1 MAGNEL
7 GYCLA
12 ARHQVGGLLSLP
24 FDLVQISSVNGES
37 GYHAA
42 SRFKDKLFRSH
53 FTNKKTS
60 KNLVYLFNHNRK
72 LLKVVKKSKIEN
84 EFT

>member
-1 MAGNEL
+1 MAGDEL
-7 GYCLA
+7 GHCHADRY
-12 ARHQVGGLLSLP
+12 QVGDLLSLP

-72 LLKVVKKSKIEN
+72 LLKVVKRSKIEN
-84 EFT
+84 